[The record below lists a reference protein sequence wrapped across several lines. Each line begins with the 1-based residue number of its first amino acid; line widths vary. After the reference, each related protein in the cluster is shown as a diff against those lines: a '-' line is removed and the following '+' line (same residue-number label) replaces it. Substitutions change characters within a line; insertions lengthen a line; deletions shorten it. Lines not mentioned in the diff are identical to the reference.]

1 MSRFQAF
8 RKHFPVGAVAL
19 EVFSIILGVGLALAA
34 GQWMES
40 RREAHRTRASLEVLA
55 SEIASNQQTIL
66 FRLKQRDELDV
77 DLYSALLPVTL
88 GEPRIALDS
97 LRHLDLGIIPFS
109 TAAYET
115 MVANG
120 TLAQVDIETSV
131 PITRSYELLE
141 TTSEMDT
148 ELRRLSSRFDFYDI
162 YVDEMS
168 DPSDTANAIRAMLN
182 LTFQIR
188 TNEEGLARSNRHLLR
203 RLAEQGVPVD
213 TSATPVDSL
222 VAPSPKIQKARQALN
237 ERKQQALDSLRI
249 ARQTR

>member
-34 GQWMES
+34 GEWMES
-40 RREAHRTRASLEVLA
+40 RREAERTRQSLEVLA
-55 SEIASNQQTIL
+55 NEIASNQRTIL

-77 DLYSALLPVTL
+77 DLSSALVPVTL

-97 LRHLDLGIIPFS
+97 LMDINLGIIPFS

-115 MVANG
+115 MMANG

-148 ELRRLSSRFDFYDI
+148 ELRQLVSTFDYYDV
-162 YVDEMS
+162 YVNNMS
-168 DPSDTANAIRAMLN
+168 DPSGTANAIRAMLN
-182 LTFQIR
+182 LTHQIR
-188 TNEEGLARSNRHLLR
+188 INEEDVVRGNRHLLR
-203 RLAEQGVPVD
+203 HLAEQGIPVD
-213 TSATPVDSL
+213 TSATPIDSL
-222 VAPSPKIQKARQALN
+222 VAPSHKIQKARQALN
-237 ERKQQALDSLRI
+237 ERKQQALDSLRV